1 MTTDRARL
9 SENRFL
15 ILLAAILAMILV
27 APALQHLQRGRLIAL
42 LFGAAIPLAGI
53 YSVSDSRRHMRVAV
67 ALMVPAVL
75 ASVARQGVETP
86 ILEWVGLIFPFAFYA
101 YATRIVGASV
111 FRSREVTA
119 DTLAGAACVYMLLG
133 ILWWYLY
140 TAAAWI
146 EPASF
151 AGGAWM
157 ETGDTARQGTLL
169 YFSYVTLTTLGYG
182 DLTPVTAQARS
193 LVIVEAVT
201 GVLYLAIVI
210 ARLVGLYMAGMVR
223 DD

>member
-9 SENRFL
+9 SENRFS
-15 ILLAAILAMILV
+15 ILLAAILVLILA
-27 APALQHLQRGRLIAL
+27 APALQHLQRGRLLGL

-67 ALMVPAVL
+67 ALALPAVI
-75 ASVARQGVETP
+75 ANVVRQGVDAP
-86 ILEWVGLIFPFAFYA
+86 ILDWISLISPFAFYA
-101 YATRIVGASV
+101 YATWIVGAKV
-111 FRSREVTA
+111 FRSREVTT

-146 EPASF
+146 EPGSF
-151 AGGAWM
+151 AGGGWTEASS
-157 ETGDTARQGTLL
+157 TGRRGDLL

-193 LVIVEAVT
+193 LAIVEAVT
-201 GVLYLAIVI
+201 GVLYLAIMI
-210 ARLVGLYMAGMVR
+210 ARLVGLYMARLVR
-223 DD
+223 D